1 MKRFSNFKY
10 IFMLQEAWTF
20 DRNNE
25 KSKTVLFSYTLMIPF
40 LSFVLNKDINTMP
53 RA

>member
-25 KSKTVLFSYTLMIPF
+25 KSKNVLFSYTD
-40 LSFVLNKDINTMP
+40 DIIFIVS
-53 RA
+53 AE